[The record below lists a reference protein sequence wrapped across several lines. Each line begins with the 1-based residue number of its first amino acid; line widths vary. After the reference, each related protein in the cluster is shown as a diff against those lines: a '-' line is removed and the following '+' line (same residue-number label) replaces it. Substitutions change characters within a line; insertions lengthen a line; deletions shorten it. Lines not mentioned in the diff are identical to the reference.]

1 MTGHGTS
8 YGAVSVV
15 NAIPCGMGATI
26 GIRLKSS
33 VTYEE
38 TGDRKEIDILRSRNM
53 NKAMARICV
62 KKTLESIHT
71 DRSVDYKLTIDSQIP
86 PSRGLKSSSSVCNA
100 IISAVLDEHG
110 IRPDPMRVIKL
121 GVECAREA
129 NVTVTGAFDDA
140 CGCHLGGLVFTDNRR
155 DRLLER
161 REIPQYDVVLLIS
174 GRTIGK
180 STVPVMEYSRRKN
193 EMREVLALAHNDPLK
208 ALTANG
214 RIVADIIGMDTAPI
228 DRALELGALAAGVTG
243 TGPAIAIITEKG
255 KGKALAGQMGERYML
270 SRTR

>member
-62 KKTLESIHT
+62 KKTLESIHA
-71 DRSVDYKLTIDSQIP
+71 DRSADYTLTIDSQIP

-100 IISAVLDEHG
+100 VISAVLDEHG
-110 IRPDPMRVIKL
+110 ITPDPIRVIRL

-129 NVTVTGAFDDA
+129 KVTVTGAFDDA

-155 DRLLER
+155 DRLIER
-161 REIPQYDVVLLIS
+161 REMPVHDVVILPSDRRIE
-174 GRTIGK
+174 K
-180 STVPVMEYSRRKN
+180 SAVPVIEYSKRK
-193 EMREVLALAHNDPLK
+193 MQAREILALAHDDPLA

-214 RIVADIIGMDTAPI
+214 RMVADIIGMDTSLI

-243 TGPAIAIITEKG
+243 TGPAVAIIAERG
-255 KGKALAGQMGERYML
+255 RGKALARELGERYIL